1 MRLMGLGKP
10 LEEGEKAGGD
20 TEMDPKDFAD
30 VLSKMYGRHQKL
42 FSRCQHHIRHSR
54 RWLQIA
60 GHHVGFR
67 SKKDI
72 TVAGQLSEV

>member
-30 VLSKMYGRHQKL
+30 VLSKMYGRHHKL
-42 FSRCQHHIRHSR
+42 FSPCQHHIRYSR
-54 RWLQIA
+54 R
-60 GHHVGFR
+60 
-67 SKKDI
+67 
-72 TVAGQLSEV
+72 